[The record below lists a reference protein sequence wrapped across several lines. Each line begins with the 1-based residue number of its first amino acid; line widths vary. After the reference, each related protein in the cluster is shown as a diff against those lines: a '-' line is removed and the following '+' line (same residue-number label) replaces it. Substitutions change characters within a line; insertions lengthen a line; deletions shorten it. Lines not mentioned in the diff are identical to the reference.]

1 MDAATQHRINAIR
14 VLAADTVQKANSGH
28 PGAPMGMAPMA
39 YLLWKKFMK
48 YSPKNPKWAGRD
60 RFVLSNGHACALL
73 YTMLHLSGY
82 PAWSLDDLKNFRQL
96 NSKTAGHPENIF
108 PGIEVTTGPLGQ
120 GISNAVGLAMAEAQ
134 AAAHFNKEGFP
145 VVDNYTYVFVG
156 DGCLQEG
163 VSSEAC
169 SLAGHLGL
177 GKLVVLYDDN
187 HITIDGETELSFTED
202 VLKRYEAYG
211 WHVQSVADGNSDI
224 DGLTKAIEAA
234 RAVKDKPSLIKVH
247 TTIGYGSSK
256 QGTEAVHGNPL
267 GDKDLA
273 DVKKKFGFDPEKK
286 FDIDEETRKFFDH
299 TEQGDKDEA
308 AWNAMFAKYEA
319 AHPELAKE
327 FRRRFLGKHL
337 ELPEGWEKLLPRF
350 TPGSAAEATR
360 KTSGRVLNAL
370 AKSMPELFG
379 GSADLNPSCFTYLD
393 GFPDFQKKTPEGRN
407 IRFGVREHGMAA
419 ILNGLAAYG
428 GYIPFGS
435 TFMNFLGYAWGSA
448 ILSALSELRVIYVMT
463 HDSIGLGEDG
473 PTHQPIEKYMM
484 VRETP
489 HFLFL
494 RPADGNE
501 TSGAYLAAISNEHR
515 PSVISLSR
523 QNVNQLAG
531 TSPEAVLK
539 GAYVL
544 NDVEGTPDVILV
556 GSGAEVELCVKAK
569 EKLTAAGHKA
579 RVVSFPSWEL
589 FADQSQEY
597 QLSVFPDGVPIL
609 SVEAG
614 SSFGWSRWSHGS
626 IGMSSFGKSGPAP
639 KVYEHFGFTVDNI
652 AAKAQKLVE
661 FYGKTAP
668 SVVRRPF

>member
-1 MDAATQHRINAIR
+1 MDATTAHRINAIR

-39 YLLWKKFMK
+39 YLVWKKFMK

-73 YTMLHLSGY
+73 YTMLHLTGY
-82 PAWSLDDLKNFRQL
+82 PDWTIDDLKNFRQL
-96 NSKTAGHPENIF
+96 NSKTAGHPENLF

-134 AAAHFNKEGFP
+134 AAAHFNKEGLP
-145 VVDNYTYVFVG
+145 IVDNYTYVFVG

-163 VSSEAC
+163 VSSEA
-169 SLAGHLGL
+169 SSIAGHLGL

-202 VLKRYEAYG
+202 VLKRYESYG
-211 WHVQSVADGNSDI
+211 WHVQSVSDGDNDI
-224 DGLTKAIEAA
+224 EALSKAIEAA
-234 RAVKDKPSLIKVH
+234 KAVTDKPSLIKVH
-247 TTIGYGSSK
+247 TTIGFGSSK

-286 FDIDEETRKFFDH
+286 FEIDAETLKFYNH
-299 TEQGDKDEA
+299 VEQGDKDEA
-308 AWNAMFAKYEA
+308 AWNALFAKYEA
-319 AHPELAKE
+319 QYPELAAE

-337 ELPEGWEKLLPRF
+337 QLPEGWEKQLPRYQ
-350 TPGSAAEATR
+350 PGSAAEATR

-370 AKSMPELFG
+370 AKTLPELFG

-393 GFPDFQKKTPEGRN
+393 GYPDFQKKTPAGRN

-419 ILNGLAAYG
+419 ILNGIAAYG
-428 GYIPFGS
+428 GYIPYGS

-448 ILSALSELRVIYVMT
+448 ILSALSDLRVIYVMT

-489 HFLFL
+489 NFLFL

-544 NDVEGTPDVILV
+544 SDVEGTADVIIV
-556 GSGAEVELCVKAK
+556 ASGAEVELCLKAK
-569 EKLTAAGHKA
+569 EKLAAAGHKA
-579 RVVSFPSWEL
+579 RVVSFPCWEL
-589 FADQSQEY
+589 FDEQSKEY
-597 QLSVFPDGVPIL
+597 QLSVFPAGVPVL

-614 SSFGWSRWSHGS
+614 SSFGWSRWAHGS
-626 IGMSSFGKSGPAP
+626 IGMTSFGKSGPAP
-639 KVYEHFGFTVDNI
+639 KVYDHFGFSVDNI
-652 AAKAQKLVE
+652 VAKSQKLVE
-661 FYGKTAP
+661 FYDKKAP
-668 SVVRRPF
+668 SLVNRPF